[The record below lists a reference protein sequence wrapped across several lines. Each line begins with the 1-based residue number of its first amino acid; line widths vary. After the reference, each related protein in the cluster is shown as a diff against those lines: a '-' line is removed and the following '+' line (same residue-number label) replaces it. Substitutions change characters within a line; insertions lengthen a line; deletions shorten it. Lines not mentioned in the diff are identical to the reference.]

1 MIVVKLLLRQD
12 HLRGKLYVRRKPGNA
27 VKEVFILGGK
37 KDTFMDNPSAGWHG
51 IKIGRGCQEST
62 LVFSE
67 KILPGR
73 TVVGIIWRWCL
84 PQSQKERE
92 DVYR

>member
-12 HLRGKLYVRRKPGNA
+12 HLRGKLCVRRKPGSA
-27 VKEVFILGGK
+27 ALLSRKFLYSVGERHFV
-37 KDTFMDNPSAGWHG
+37 DNSSAGWHG
-51 IKIGRGCQEST
+51 IKIGRGCQEGT

-73 TVVGIIWRWCL
+73 IVVGIT
-84 PQSQKERE
+84 
-92 DVYR
+92 